1 MTLHFLFYKAIAEH
15 SFVFQM
21 SLNSCPQLYIS
32 YIIMNILY
40 IAYIVHVEQT
50 KLYFNTS
57 VTPATL
63 RNSTTVRDVEK
74 CK

>member
-57 VTPATL
+57 ECYTCDFEEQY
-63 RNSTTVRDVEK
+63 NSTR
-74 CK
+74 C